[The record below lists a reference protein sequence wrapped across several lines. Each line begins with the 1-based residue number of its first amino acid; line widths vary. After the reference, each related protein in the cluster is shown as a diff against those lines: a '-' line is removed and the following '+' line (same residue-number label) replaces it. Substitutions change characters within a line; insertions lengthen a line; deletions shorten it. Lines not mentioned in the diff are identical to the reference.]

1 MFLEHNMFALLAAV
15 VDQDL
20 ELRRGVGGG
29 AVLFYLLCRLFFLC
43 HFFFFYPKKGGAGP
57 SPISAT
63 ERRQVFG
70 YNEVFKQCFYY
81 ERNKTEILG
90 LE

>member
-1 MFLEHNMFALLAAV
+1 
-15 VDQDL
+15 
-20 ELRRGVGGG
+20 VGGG
-29 AVLFYLLCRLFFLC
+29 GGFVLLALPAFLPLSFLLFLP
-43 HFFFFYPKKGGAGP
+43 PKKGGAGP

-63 ERRQVFG
+63 ERCLVFG